1 MSDIFREVDED
12 LRTERAQQLWQR
24 HGKLAVGVAVL
35 VVLGVAGYTLWQQ
48 RVTESRMSAGSH
60 YAEAENELA
69 RGNKDQAAAG
79 WGLLVQEAK
88 GDGYGLLARL
98 RLAAL
103 AAEKGETTAAASQY
117 KAIAADTAVAQE
129 YRDLATLGA
138 AQAEA
143 ATLTPDALET
153 ALKSLLA
160 DNHPLRAQAREILAA
175 AFLKAGKTDQ
185 ARTLLAAISD
195 DPGSPT
201 GVRARATEL
210 LAALG
215 KAG

>member
-24 HGKLAVGVAVL
+24 HGKLAVGAAVL
-35 VVLGVAGYTLWQQ
+35 VILGVAGYTLWQQ
-48 RVTESRMSAGSH
+48 RVTEGRMSAGSH

-79 WGLLVQEAK
+79 WGLLAQEAK

-103 AAEKGETTAAASQY
+103 AAEKGDAAAVSQY

-143 ATLTPDALET
+143 ATLAPEALEA
-153 ALKSLLA
+153 ALKPLLA
-160 DNHPLRAQAREILAA
+160 DNHPLRAQAREVLAA
-175 AFLKAGKTDQ
+175 AFLKAGKTDS